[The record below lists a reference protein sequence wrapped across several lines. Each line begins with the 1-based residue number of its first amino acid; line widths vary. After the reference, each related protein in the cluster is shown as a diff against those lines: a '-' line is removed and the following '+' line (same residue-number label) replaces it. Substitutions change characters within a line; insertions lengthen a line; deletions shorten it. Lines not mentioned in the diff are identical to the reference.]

1 MPQQGF
7 TSFWNE
13 TLVHRDIMMNIKEI
27 YIIEPLTT
35 EDHLTSV
42 FITDLTIL
50 DSKLTNAEK
59 IVFQPFNKKNIL
71 SNG

>member
-1 MPQQGF
+1 
-7 TSFWNE
+7 
-13 TLVHRDIMMNIKEI
+13 MNIKEI